1 MYVGAKD
8 LRFKETDWRRFGAL
22 HLLAC
27 ALATICTLGVYG
39 ILQQRIMT
47 IPYGGDDASEG
58 GDIFT
63 SSIFL
68 VFSNRACSLLPRLGR
83 VGVYE
88 TGEGEFVQS
97 GVVVAALEYGELHV
111 RGEFEFSEHFVSVRG
126 SEVFEFC
133 A

>member
-1 MYVGAKD
+1 MFA
-8 LRFKETDWRRFGAL
+8 
-22 HLLAC
+22 
-27 ALATICTLGVYG
+27 
-39 ILQQRIMT
+39 
-47 IPYGGDDASEG
+47 P
-58 GDIFT
+58 
-63 SSIFL
+63 
-68 VFSNRACSLLPRLGR
+68 PRLGR